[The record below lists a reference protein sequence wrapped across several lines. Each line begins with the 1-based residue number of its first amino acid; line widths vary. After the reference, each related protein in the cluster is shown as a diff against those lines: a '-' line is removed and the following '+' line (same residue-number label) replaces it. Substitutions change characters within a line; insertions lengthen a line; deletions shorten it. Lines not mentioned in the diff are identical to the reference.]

1 MGIISDRLRK
11 RKLPI
16 VLFSSLYVLLL
27 ITFLFAPGWVPVLVY
42 ATLSG
47 AISFCMSLWVLFF
60 SMVPEVLP
68 VEKASIG
75 LGLLNGIGAIGFS
88 VITPIFGGLI
98 DVTRSYF
105 VSNMVLIVI
114 GVVMT
119 TIFIFFTT
127 ETYSGLKKQS

>member
-1 MGIISDRLRK
+1 M
-11 RKLPI
+11 
-16 VLFSSLYVLLL
+16 LFSSLYVLLL

-68 VEKASIG
+68 TEKASIG
-75 LGLLNGIGAIGFS
+75 LGLLNGIGTIGFS

-98 DVTRSYF
+98 DVTGSYF
-105 VSNMVLIVI
+105 VSNMALIVI

-127 ETYSGLKKQS
+127 ETYGGLKKQS